1 MVLTLVVL
9 RVTVGGLATVM
20 DSLPEALNP
29 VPASVT
35 VMLRLSVPTVGLE
48 SLSVFKALF
57 TTVKVPFKVRAF
69 EFAPVTVRPVAAV
82 TFKSPYLSEITAVI
96 TELAADRSVI
106 DMPVSVVALLV
117 AIVFELATTAGAFA
131 KLMLSAPEPE
141 S

>member
-1 MVLTLVVL
+1 M
-9 RVTVGGLATVM
+9 
-20 DSLPEALNP
+20 
-29 VPASVT
+29 
-35 VMLRLSVPTVGLE
+35 
-48 SLSVFKALF
+48 
-57 TTVKVPFKVRAF
+57 
-69 EFAPVTVRPVAAV
+69 

-131 KLMLSAPEPE
+131 KLMLSTPEPE

>member
-1 MVLTLVVL
+1 M
-9 RVTVGGLATVM
+9 M

-35 VMLRLSVPTVGLE
+35 VMLILSAPTIGLV

-69 EFAPVTVRPVAAV
+69 EFAPVIVRPVAAV
-82 TFKSPYLSEITAVI
+82 TFSNPFLSEITAVMI
-96 TELAADRSVI
+96 ELAADRSVI
-106 DMPVSVVALLV
+106 EMPVSVVALLA
-117 AIVFELATTAGAFA
+117 AIVCELATTAGALT
-131 KLMLSAPEPE
+131 KLMVSVPEPD